1 MNSTKYL
8 EKIRSN
14 TAYPTLR
21 WVLEGATKIGYLYAA
36 GYAIF
41 GLIKGLG
48 IIFTEFSLTFFW
60 AGIVEIFMAVLYAVA
75 IAIVITVIEEIGQM
89 LADVAESI
97 IEFSSRYSSEEI
109 KGSTESNSPQSSPL
123 TTSPT

>member
-21 WVLEGATKIGYLYAA
+21 WVLDGATKIGYLYAA
-36 GYAIF
+36 GYAIV
-41 GLIKGLG
+41 GVIEGLG
-48 IIFTEFSLTFFW
+48 FIFTEWSLALFW
-60 AGIVEIFMAVLYAVA
+60 LGIVTIFMALLYAVA
-75 IAIVITVIEEIGQM
+75 IAIVVTVIEEIGQM

-97 IEFSSRYSSEEI
+97 IEFSSRNS
-109 KGSTESNSPQSSPL
+109 STEIEESTEGN
-123 TTSPT
+123 